1 MIDNGFKRRDMEII
15 DTIFNIFWT
24 LCGVIGFACIFCFVG
39 FLIICIIEYRKD
51 QEREK
56 KLNEF
61 WGFKND

>member
-1 MIDNGFKRRDMEII
+1 MEII
-15 DTIFNIFWT
+15 DTILNIFWT
-24 LCGVIGFACIFCFVG
+24 LCGVIGFSCIFCFVG

-56 KLNEF
+56 NLNEF